1 MTNST
6 VSNTAYLLKTLWPQE
21 RVENMVYKNNAFLAM
36 VPKSEDFDGENLYL
50 ATRYADSAGR
60 SATFATAQANK
71 APHKGKR
78 FLLTRGHDYALF
90 GIDHEM
96 ILASK
101 RNKAALINA
110 LDTEV
115 ESATHALTRSLA
127 IALWQDGS
135 GVRGQLGAD
144 PGTSQTFTLS
154 NLNDVTNFEVGM
166 SIVFAVTKTGALT
179 AGGARTIDVI
189 DRDAGTIHVTAALDA
204 ALGSSDY
211 IIAEGDAQAAGAA
224 ILPVGVLG
232 WCPSSAPAATT
243 FFGVDRTPDATRLG
257 GIRVDESALN
267 PEEGLVTMLARAGR
281 EGADTSHIFRN
292 PIDYKNIELALGSKV
307 VTEYMEV
314 GDVGFTA
321 IRVNGPKGQVRI
333 VSDQN
338 LSQGRGFALDMST
351 WKFRSLGKA
360 PMRIEADGLD
370 ILRDATSDSFE
381 GRMAYYGQLGCD
393 APGYNVNELLP

>member
-1 MTNST
+1 MTNAT
-6 VSNTAYLLKTLWPQE
+6 VSNTNYLLKTLWPQE
-21 RVENMVYKNNAFLAM
+21 RIEDEAYKNNAFLAM
-36 VPKSEDFDGENLYL
+36 VSKSEDFDGENLYL
-50 ATRYADSAGR
+50 ALRYADSAGR
-60 SATFATAQANK
+60 SGTFATAQANK

-115 ESATHALTRSLA
+115 SSSTRALTRSLA

-135 GVRGQLGAD
+135 GVRGQLSAD
-144 PGTSQTFTLS
+144 PGTGTTLQLG
-154 NLNDVTNFEVGM
+154 NINDVTNFEVGM
-166 SIVFAVTKTGALT
+166 SIVFATTKTGALT
-179 AGGARTIDVI
+179 AGGARTISAI
-189 DRDAGTIHVTAALDA
+189 DRDTGVLTISAAADA
-204 ALGSSDY
+204 AMGSAEY
-211 IIAEGDAQAAGAA
+211 VIAEGDAQNTGSS
-224 ILPVGVLG
+224 ILPIGVLG
-232 WCPSSAPAATT
+232 WCPSAAPSATT
-243 FFGVDRTPDATRLG
+243 FFGVDRTADVTRLG

-267 PEEGLVTMLARAGR
+267 PEEGLVTMLARAAR
-281 EGADTSHIFRN
+281 EGADTSHVFRN
-292 PIDYKNIELALGSKV
+292 PIDYKNIVIALGSKV
-307 VTEYMEV
+307 ETEYMEV
-314 GDVGFTA
+314 GNVGFTSV
-321 IRVNGPKGQVRI
+321 RVNGPKGQVRI

-338 LSQGRGFALDMST
+338 LQQGRGFALDMAT